1 MSDLKAVEDAVMA
14 VRRECALWEELLRAL
29 KGHLPSSMKA
39 DPSTRWWGEIA
50 VGIEPVRR
58 TKRKRPVV
66 AHKLGDRW
74 LVYFPSQPEPL
85 EFASANE
92 AVLVAVT
99 YCRKNMSDAKAYA
112 LKLVSQM
119 EAD

>member
-29 KGHLPSSMKA
+29 RGYLPSSMKA
-39 DPSTRWWGEIA
+39 EPATPWWRIA
-50 VGIEPVRR
+50 VGIEPTGR
-58 TKRKRPVV
+58 TKRRRSVV
-66 AHKLGDRW
+66 AHNLNDRW
-74 LVYFPSQPEPL
+74 LAYLPTQSEPL

-99 YCRKNMSDAKAYA
+99 YCRKNMSDAKAWA